1 MKDSLEITKE
11 AVVGMVPVMEAEGL
25 EELAALAKANNCRTM
40 LEIGTAVARTAVY
53 MAEQGLNVTTIERDP
68 DIPAFW
74 SVSSTWAT
82 RSISRPA
89 SRHSRARK
97 RSGITRPS
105 G

>member
-68 DIPAFW
+68 DMI
-74 SVSSTWAT
+74 
-82 RSISRPA
+82 RQ
-89 SRHSRARK
+89 AR
-97 RSGITRPS
+97 RNIAES
-105 G
+105 